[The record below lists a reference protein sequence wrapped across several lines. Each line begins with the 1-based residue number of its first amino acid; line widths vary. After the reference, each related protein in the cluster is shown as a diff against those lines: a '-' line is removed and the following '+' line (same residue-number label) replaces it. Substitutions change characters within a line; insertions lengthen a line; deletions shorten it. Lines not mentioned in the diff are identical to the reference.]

1 MKKLIPG
8 WKVSFSTLLLII
20 TILAC
25 NKTEEP
31 VPISNFMDV
40 SIHRFEFKHDLYYRM
55 SHDEQSVELEFSHEL
70 DPSSVEGNILLE
82 DKNGDISEHMDVLVS
97 GNRVLLVLH
106 DDFQFRD
113 GWKYLLKLQ
122 QGIRSVN
129 GLGLPAQTV
138 FQLRT
143 LSNHKLIVPDALKEG
158 RDTIQ
163 RNTIA
168 IISDI
173 HMGDARA
180 VNQKYSWFYKNADA
194 LTNFLDYVKQGK
206 QVRQLIIL
214 GDLFDEWMIPYSIN
228 PFDTS
233 IGINSTKDY
242 FKAIAGNPTNAPII
256 SRLQDIALDPD
267 IELIY
272 VTGNHDMLNEQD
284 ILEEI
289 IPGITWKGGPE
300 GLGEYSP
307 VDEMIFEHGHR
318 YDFSNCPQPLV
329 NPGHMLPPGYFIS
342 RMYAQGLMEK
352 NNPSQKDLWEYQGD
366 FEFLAAW
373 EIAFLYTYLHFDMLP
388 PDLSAKI
395 IKMGGVDA
403 YDEAMSFHGARDM
416 FAANIEDNWDA
427 TQTQNQV
434 PVHINCCLMAIWN
447 GHSDMF
453 GAAKKEY
460 MESSSPKNYSLVA
473 FGHTHEPMLEVYPSG
488 KFYSSI
494 YANSGSWLNSEE
506 SSHKVRTY
514 LMIKPGKWTGSELDV
529 VSLFQYNLES
539 ENGGSGY
546 EPVLIAEENI

>member
-1 MKKLIPG
+1 MKKMMPG
-8 WKVSFSTLLLII
+8 WKITISTLLLII
-20 TILAC
+20 AVHAC

-31 VPISNFMDV
+31 VPLSKFMDV
-40 SIHRFEFKHDLYYRM
+40 SIHRFELKHDLYYRM
-55 SHDEQSVELEFSHEL
+55 SHDEQSLELEFSHKL
-70 DPSSVEGNILLE
+70 DEGSVDGKITLE
-82 DKNGDISEHMDVLVS
+82 EKNGDISEYMDVLVS
-97 GNRVLLVLH
+97 GNKILLVLH
-106 DDFQFRD
+106 DDFRFQD
-113 GWKYLLKLQ
+113 GWKYILRIDKR
-122 QGIRSVN
+122 IRSTG
-129 GLGLPAQTV
+129 GLELAEDKL

-143 LSNHKLIVPDALKEG
+143 LAQHNVVVPEG
-158 RDTIQ
+158 KMAIQDSSQ

-173 HMGDARA
+173 HMGDERA

-194 LTNFLDYVKQGK
+194 LTDFLDYVKHGT
-206 QVRQLIIL
+206 QVRQLVIL

-233 IGINSTKDY
+233 LGISSTKDY
-242 FKAIAGNPTNAPII
+242 FKAIAANPTNAPII

-272 VTGNHDMLNEQD
+272 VIGNHDMLNKKD

-289 IPGITWKGGPE
+289 IPGIAWKGGPE
-300 GLGEYSP
+300 GLGDYSP

-318 YDFSNCPQPLV
+318 YDFSNCPHPLV
-329 NPGHMLPPGYFIS
+329 NPGHLLPPGYFIS

-352 NNPSQKDLWEYQGD
+352 NSPSQKELWEYRGD

-416 FAANIEDNWDA
+416 YAANIEDNWDA

-434 PVHINCCLMAIWN
+434 PVPINCCLMAIWN
-447 GHSDMF
+447 GHSDLF
-453 GAAKKEY
+453 GAAKMEY
-460 MESSSPKNYSLVA
+460 MELNVPKNYNVVA
-473 FGHTHEPMLEVYPSG
+473 FGHTHEPMLKVYPSG

-514 LMIKPGKWTGSELDV
+514 LMIKPSKWTGSELDV

-539 ENGGSGY
+539 ENGGSDY